1 LITCDCIPFQ
11 FGARITIVSSVESG
25 LVVVFE
31 GKRTRVR
38 VFRRFFYP
46 VQAKDEDVDVIV
58 YSDTGQEREV
68 TYRRAD
74 EYGLDSPLRLIA
86 MIRLARAM
94 KVLETSPP
102 ENGVQNL
109 KFTICKSTELIGP
122 DVERDEWMPFDPTRM
137 KPLDERVKDAKKR
150 AHWRQRL
157 KRR

>member
-1 LITCDCIPFQ
+1 MIEVTCIPFQ
-11 FGARITIVSSVESG
+11 FGARITIVSSAGSG

-46 VQAKDEDVDVIV
+46 VQAKDEDVDVVV

-68 TYRRAD
+68 TYKRAD
-74 EYGLDSPLRLIA
+74 EYELDSPLRLIA

-94 KVLETSPP
+94 KVLQTDPP

-150 AHWRQRL
+150 AHWKQRL
-157 KRR
+157 KQR